1 MPVTVY
7 LILATVYCIFDIG
20 QKGPMQFIGS
30 LDELC
35 YLSENM
41 LLTMFTSALIREPFD
56 LSFLKFPPMPPL
68 LQFHITRKTV
78 FEQINEGQV
87 KEFPKNSIE

>member
-30 LDELC
+30 LEH
-35 YLSENM
+35 Y
-41 LLTMFTSALIREPFD
+41 FTPGKSARGAGGTNLAEIFRDSGF
-56 LSFLKFPPMPPL
+56 
-68 LQFHITRKTV
+68 
-78 FEQINEGQV
+78 
-87 KEFPKNSIE
+87 

>member
-1 MPVTVY
+1 
-7 LILATVYCIFDIG
+7 
-20 QKGPMQFIGS
+20 MQFIGS
-30 LDELC
+30 LGELY

-56 LSFLKFPPMPPL
+56 LSFLKFPPMPSL

-78 FEQINEGQV
+78 FD
-87 KEFPKNSIE
+87 NSLLYFLISPLGEKVNSNIVGVNFFTMW